1 MSKYEDTLKR
11 VLKMSFRSTRAEMGI
26 TQAQMAELLHIST
39 RAYAELEYGRS
50 LCSTSVFVACK
61 NWKDKKAH
69 MLVMSG
75 QDSIALSKAKRKR
88 QEVKGN
94 V

>member
-50 LCSTSVFVACK
+50 LCSTSVFVAYILNCSVDLQHLFNEIEAAFEK
-61 NWKDKKAH
+61 LERDT
-69 MLVMSG
+69 
-75 QDSIALSKAKRKR
+75 IA
-88 QEVKGN
+88 
-94 V
+94 